1 VAFSGGADSS
11 FLLRSALD
19 VLGPENVVSLHARS
33 CLQKT
38 TEQELADSWAER
50 HGYDPVDMQQR
61 IVDFQPL
68 DWKEFVANPENRCYL
83 CKKHVYKL
91 FLKELAHEGITVLL
105 DGTNSDD
112 LRQGE
117 KGRPGLRAV
126 AELGVRTPLADCALR
141 KAEIRE
147 LSRES
152 GLDTCDLPSS
162 SCLATRIPH
171 RMEITAE
178 RLKRIV
184 VLEQIVIDSGFFGCR
199 VRLEN
204 RSEKT
209 IFLQLLH
216 KDTDRFNSPP
226 AGRIVIDLL
235 KSKGIDKIFLDV
247 DGR

>member
-1 VAFSGGADSS
+1 MAFSGGADSS
-11 FLLRSALD
+11 FLLRAALD
-19 VLGPENVVSLHARS
+19 VLGPKNVMSLHARS

-83 CKKHVYKL
+83 CKKCVYKL
-91 FLKELAHEGITVLL
+91 FLKELAQDGIAVLL

-117 KGRPGLRAV
+117 RGRPGLRAV
-126 AELGVRTPLADCALR
+126 SELDIRTPLADSGLL
-141 KAEIRE
+141 KAEIRA

-152 GLDTCDLPSS
+152 ELDTCDLPSS

-171 RMEITAE
+171 GMEITAE
-178 RLKRIV
+178 RLERIAA
-184 VLEQIVIDSGFFGCR
+184 LEQTVIDSGFSGCR
-199 VRLEN
+199 IRLDN
-204 RSEKT
+204 RSEQT
-209 IFLQLLH
+209 IFLQLLQG
-216 KDTDRFNSPP
+216 DMERFNRPST
-226 AGRIVIDLL
+226 GRIVVDLL
-235 KSKGIDKIFLDV
+235 KSNGIDKIFLDV